1 MKKIYFLCL
10 ICSSYSI
17 FGQRP
22 EGNVPK
28 VSFTGMVL
36 DQETQ
41 QPLEYATISL
51 RNPKDPDRLLGG
63 ITGFDGKFSIDVLP
77 GTYDVTIEYIG
88 FDKITKEGV
97 AITRSMDVGT
107 IGLEVSSTALEG
119 VELIAEKTEVE
130 IRLDKRIYNVG
141 KDLTVRGGSVADVLD
156 NVPSVTVDVEGNVSL
171 RGNDNVR
178 ILING
183 KPSGL
188 VGISGP
194 QGLQQLPAE
203 SIEKVEV
210 VTSPSARYGAEGTA
224 GILNIILKKQE
235 LLGFNGNF
243 VANTGQTYSDDIPSN
258 YGGSANINVRKN
270 KFNIFSTNSYS
281 KSLSIGKVFNQNEYF
296 NGDKPSTFVDELR
309 EPERENFS
317 FFSSLGF
324 EYYFKEK
331 TSLILSGFVR
341 DRSGEDYT
349 KNVLDRMDSNRNI
362 IEQTTLIE
370 IESDKDDARQISL
383 NFDSEIDEEGQ
394 KFTAVFQYEENEE
407 KENAD
412 IDYNLTNR
420 DEKVNQLESE
430 KRILL
435 QADYVLPLDK
445 DTQFEFGY
453 RGFFSN
459 QQNDYEV
466 LQQQQSTIF
475 EVNNNLSNVLVYKEH
490 VNALYSQF
498 GKKLEDFSFLLG
510 LRMEDSKIVVDQ
522 RSINDFN
529 EKNYTKFFPTINL
542 SYEFSDIESIILGYS
557 RRISRPRG
565 RYLNPFPSRSSA
577 ANFFQGN
584 PDLDPSYSNTIDVGY
599 LKRWEKVTFNT
610 SIYYQKSTDVFTF
623 ISEDSGETVII
634 SEKADE
640 NNPDIV
646 EVEVPIIIRNPIN
659 LAENNRTGF
668 EFTLSYNPSRKSR
681 IFANFNL
688 FNSETIGFYEGTD
701 LGRTN
706 LSWFSRVNTKF
717 TIFKDIDWQF
727 QLYYRGPRETAQ
739 SKSKGNVYTSTAF
752 NKEILKKKGT
762 ISFRVSDVFNT
773 SKYESE
779 NFTPS
784 FINIGEYRRSL
795 PSFNLSLTYRVNQR
809 DNDTKRRS
817 QSGNGDGGDGD
828 FGF

>member
-1 MKKIYFLCL
+1 MKKIYLLCL
-10 ICSSYSI
+10 ICISYSMYSQ
-17 FGQRP
+17 GYN
-22 EGNVPK
+22 ENVPK
-28 VSFTGMVL
+28 VKFMGVVI

-51 RNPKDPDRLLGG
+51 RNPKNPDRLLGG
-63 ITGFDGKFSIDVLP
+63 ITGFDGKFNIDAFP
-77 GTYDVTIEYIG
+77 GTYDVTVEYIG
-88 FDKITKEGV
+88 FDKVTKEKV
-97 AITRSMDVGT
+97 NITRSLDFGT
-107 IGLEVSSTALEG
+107 IGLEISSTALEG

-156 NVPSVTVDVEGNVSL
+156 NVPSVTVDVEGNVAL

-243 VANTGQTYSDDIPSN
+243 VANTGQTYSDVIPSN
-258 YGGSANINVRKN
+258 YGGSANINLRRN

-281 KSLSIGKVFNQNEYF
+281 KSLSLGKVFNQNEYF
-296 NGDKPSTFVDELR
+296 NGDQPSTFVDELR
-309 EPERENFS
+309 EPQRENFS

-324 EYYFKEK
+324 EYYFKDK

-341 DRSGEDYT
+341 DRSGDDYT
-349 KNVLDRMDSNRNI
+349 KNVLDRMDSTRNL

-370 IESDKDDARQISL
+370 RETDKDDARQISL

-394 KFTAVFQYEENEE
+394 KFTAVFQYEENKEDE
-407 KENAD
+407 KAD
-412 IDYNLTNR
+412 IDYSLKDR
-420 DEKVNQLESE
+420 DEKVNQLENE

-453 RGFFSN
+453 RGNFSN
-459 QQNDYEV
+459 QENDYEV
-466 LQQQQSTIF
+466 YQSKDNAFTF
-475 EVNNNLSNVLVYKEH
+475 NTDLSNVLVYKEH
-490 VNALYSQF
+490 VNALYTQF

-510 LRMEDSKIVVDQ
+510 LRMEDSKIVIDQ
-522 RSINDFN
+522 RTINDYN
-529 EKNYTKFFPTINL
+529 EKKYTKFFPTVNL
-542 SYEFSDIESIILGYS
+542 SYEFSDMESIILGYS

-634 SEKADE
+634 SENADE
-640 NNPDIV
+640 NNPDAN
-646 EVEVPIIIRNPIN
+646 EVEVPIIVRNPIN

-688 FNSETIGFYEGTD
+688 YNSETIGFHEGTD
-701 LGRTN
+701 LSRTN
-706 LSWFSRVNTKF
+706 LSWFSRVNSKF
-717 TIFKDIDWQF
+717 TIFKNIDWQF
-727 QLYYRGPRETAQ
+727 QMFYRGPRETAQ
-739 SKSKGNVYTSTAF
+739 SKSKGIFYTSTAF
-752 NKEILKKKGT
+752 SKEILKKKGT
-762 ISFRVSDVFNT
+762 LSFRVSDVFNT

-779 NFTPS
+779 TFTPT
-784 FINIGEYRRSL
+784 FVNIGEYRRSL
-795 PSFNLSLTYRVNQR
+795 PSFNLSLTYRINQR
-809 DNDTKRRS
+809 DNETRRRS
-817 QSGNGDGGDGD
+817 QSGNGGGSDD
-828 FGF
+828 FGY